1 MIYLLH
7 MFKMQKMDFLVGFY
21 IFAVLV
27 SELVGSKTFP
37 LVDLGFMTLNASI
50 AIFLIP
56 LLFSV
61 NDIITEVH
69 GAARARSVV
78 RTGLMMI
85 VFLFLFLLLAINLP
99 PSSRFAASEE
109 AYDSIFGKS
118 LRISFAS
125 LVAFTLAD
133 FLDIYIFSKIR
144 AKMGSQKLWL
154 RNNVSNFAAQLID
167 TTVFMSLAFYAL
179 NQPFSQNLSFLISLI
194 LPYWLLKCS
203 MSIVETPLVYV
214 GVKWLKKEA

>member
-1 MIYLLH
+1 
-7 MFKMQKMDFLVGFY
+7 MDFLVGFY
-21 IFAVLV
+21 VFGVLA
-27 SELVGSKTFP
+27 SELLGSKTFP
-37 LVDLGFMTLNASI
+37 LVNLGFIKLNASV

-61 NDIITEVH
+61 NDIITEVY

-85 VFLFLFLLLAINLP
+85 VFLFLFLLFAINLP
-99 PSSRFAASEE
+99 PSPRFAASEE

-144 AKMGSQKLWL
+144 EKLGKQKLWL
-154 RNNVSNFAAQLID
+154 RNNASNFAAQLID

-179 NQPFSQNLSFLISLI
+179 DQSFSQNAEFLFSLI

-203 MSIVETPLVYV
+203 MSIIETPLVYV
-214 GVKWLKKEA
+214 GVRWLKDKE

>member
-1 MIYLLH
+1 
-7 MFKMQKMDFLVGFY
+7 MDFLVGFY
-21 IFAVLV
+21 VFGVLV

-37 LVDLGFMTLNASI
+37 LADLGFMKLNASV

-78 RTGLMMI
+78 RTGLTMI

-144 AKMGSQKLWL
+144 EKLGKQKLWL
-154 RNNVSNFAAQLID
+154 RNNASNFAAQLID

-179 NQPFSQNLSFLISLI
+179 DQSLSQNAGFLISLI
-194 LPYWLLKCS
+194 IPYWLLKCS
-203 MSIVETPLVYV
+203 MSIIETPLVYV
-214 GVKWLKKEA
+214 GVKWLKEKE

>member
-1 MIYLLH
+1 
-7 MFKMQKMDFLVGFY
+7 MFKINKMDFLVGFY
-21 IFAVLV
+21 VFGVIVA
-27 SELVGSKTFP
+27 ELVGSKTFP
-37 LVDLGFMTLNASI
+37 LVNLGFIKLNASV

-85 VFLFLFLLLAINLP
+85 VFLFLFLLFAINLP
-99 PSSRFAASEE
+99 PSPRFAASEE

-179 NQPFSQNLSFLISLI
+179 NQPFSQNWSFLISLI

-203 MSIVETPLVYV
+203 MSIIETPLVYI